1 MSKRP
6 HPRGDPSGEWRKG
19 ESGAAAGPNPSS
31 EQAEADALALV
42 GTPQPAPG
50 SDPYNQTD
58 EASPP
63 PSQPLRRRSLDDMRR
78 LSEAIKSAPT
88 WTPPGKPATAALYRR
103 LEALRVELQRSLD
116 EINSLR
122 AGAQGEHHPR
132 TLLVQLRDAAHH
144 LGEAVKSLVTPDS

>member
-19 ESGAAAGPNPSS
+19 ERGTSAAGDPDSGRTD
-31 EQAEADALALV
+31 ADALAL
-42 GTPQPAPG
+42 TDAPQPATG
-50 SDPYNQTD
+50 SDPYNQAD
-58 EASPP
+58 EPSAPP
-63 PSQPLRRRSLDDMRR
+63 PDPGQRRSLDDMRR

-88 WTPPGKPATAALYRR
+88 WTPPGKSATAALYRR
-103 LEALRVELQRSLD
+103 VEALRVELQRSLD

-122 AGAQGEHHPR
+122 TGAQGGHHPR

-144 LGEAVKSLVTPDS
+144 LGEAVKSLLAPDR